1 LPWDMPGS
9 AQDKAPPDAW
19 IAAQSKQA

>member
-1 LPWDMPGS
+1 MPWDMPGS

-19 IAAQSKQA
+19 IAAQRKQA

>member
-1 LPWDMPGS
+1 MPWDMPGS

-19 IAAQSKQA
+19 IAAQRKLA